1 MIEFARTHIIGRAA
15 GHSAVKAA
23 AYRSGTKQKDE
34 WNGLTADY
42 GFRAAEVAHSE
53 ILLPDGAP
61 VELADR
67 NTLWNE
73 IQFAEDKSTRRSTA
87 QLAKD
92 HIIALPRELS
102 LNQQIE
108 LRGTSR
114 KRLLIRVLPLISM
127 CICTVKTTHTLI

>member
-23 AYRSGTKQKDE
+23 AYRSGTKQNDE

-67 NTLWNE
+67 NTLWNGNTVRRGQIHTTLNRAACE
-73 IQFAEDKSTRRSTA
+73 RPHHRSATRAIVEST
-87 QLAKD
+87 
-92 HIIALPRELS
+92 
-102 LNQQIE
+102 N
-108 LRGTSR
+108 
-114 KRLLIRVLPLISM
+114 
-127 CICTVKTTHTLI
+127 

>member
-23 AYRSGTKQKDE
+23 AYRSGTRQKDE

-42 GFRAAEVAHSE
+42 GFRAGEVAHSE

-61 VELADR
+61 VELQDR

-108 LRGTSR
+108 LARDFAQTIVDQGVAVDLNV
-114 KRLLIRVLPLISM
+114 RLLSLIH
-127 CICTVKTTHTLI
+127 I